1 MWCQV
6 LLYRLKNQMLAALKG
21 MFKASDEI
29 AAEFIQKKRATDWGI
44 VNEAYLGASEILR
57 KLEKS

>member
-1 MWCQV
+1 
-6 LLYRLKNQMLAALKG
+6 MLAALKG